1 MGFWGELLFDVVV
14 TVVVD
19 ALLDDDD

>member
-1 MGFWGELLFDVVV
+1 MGFLGELLFDVVV